1 MRFTKSDIKCI
12 VEEVIKFLEQYKA
25 ISDLEKMLGRKFSV
39 NRFPEH
45 YIQIHRRPSNAG
57 TVAYKITYY
66 ANPGG
71 IPLELVMN
79 PTLGYSQ
86 IIVKFQGKLSG
97 FDCFYFD
104 EFGNKTQSKLLLK
117 ANLDLCKKELHGLK
131 EYLEKEEKTKIN

>member
-1 MRFTKSDIKCI
+1 MKLTRSDLKCV
-12 VEEVIKFLEQYKA
+12 VEEVIKFLEKHKA

-45 YIQIHRRPSNAG
+45 YIKIHIRPSNAG
-57 TVAYKITYY
+57 TVAYKISYY

-79 PTLGYSQ
+79 PMLGYSQ
-86 IIVKFQGKLSG
+86 IIVKFQGKISG

-104 EFGNKTQSKLLLK
+104 RFGNKMQSKCLPK
-117 ANLDLCKKELHGLK
+117 ANLELCKKELQDLIA
-131 EYLEKEEKTKIN
+131 YLEKEEKTEIN